1 MNNKK
6 SQSYVGRAV
15 KNYFSQNWGIL
26 LGLAILCVIF
36 SIFGN
41 NFLTQKNILNL
52 LRTCATNC
60 FLATGV
66 QMAIILAGI
75 DLTGGA
81 LAALSGVMTVAAFQW
96 WGIPGTACCS
106 YGYSDWC
113 CNRFTEWCNCCLHR
127 NPSIRCNTGNAVLLS
142 WYCLS
147 GSKRISCNSLW

>member
-1 MNNKK
+1 M
-6 SQSYVGRAV
+6 SIRL
-15 KNYFSQNWGIL
+15 I
-26 LGLAILCVIF
+26 AILDSTQLVVELRTYRSWF

-60 FLATGV
+60 FLAIGV

-96 WGIPGTACCS
+96 W
-106 YGYSDWC
+106 
-113 CNRFTEWCNCCLHR
+113 
-127 NPSIRCNTGNAVLLS
+127 
-142 WYCLS
+142 
-147 GSKRISCNSLW
+147 